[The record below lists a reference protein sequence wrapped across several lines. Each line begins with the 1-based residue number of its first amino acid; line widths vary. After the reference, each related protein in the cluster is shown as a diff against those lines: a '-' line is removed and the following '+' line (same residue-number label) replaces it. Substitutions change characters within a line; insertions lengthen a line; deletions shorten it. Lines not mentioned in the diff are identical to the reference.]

1 MQGRLALL
9 VRMKQHLT
17 HCALFSALILAGCA
31 EFDPGPTVE
40 DLQLTIDALKTQT
53 RDAQRTVADLRAELE
68 TRRQE
73 LGTALVARAQFE
85 GKLRETE
92 RRLTEARQVVE
103 LQREELARARDERAG
118 VAHGGRNLRS
128 QLRQLQQQ
136 LAQHDQLQQKT
147 VNPTRPQVRSRA
159 VGRTGQQEATVEKAE
174 RQDAARRA
182 AIPAG
187 RVNPVSPASL
197 VPMQP
202 LDDSTAVPPGKI
214 VVKYGDTLWSLSR
227 RYRVNLTELR
237 ALNNLATDRILAGQ
251 ELLLPPP
258 SGDAG

>member
-1 MQGRLALL
+1 MQGRLIVL
-9 VRMKQHLT
+9 VHMKQHLT
-17 HCALFSALILAGCA
+17 YCALFSALIVAGCA
-31 EFDPGPTVE
+31 EFDPGPTME

-73 LGTALVARAQFE
+73 LGAALVARAQME
-85 GKLRETE
+85 GKLREAD

-128 QLRQLQQQ
+128 QLHQLQQQ
-136 LAQHDQLQQKT
+136 LAQHDQLQQKM
-147 VNPTRPQVRSRA
+147 VSPTRPRVRSRA
-159 VGRTGQQEATVEKAE
+159 VGRTGQPDVTVERAE

-182 AIPAG
+182 AVPAV

-197 VPMQP
+197 VPTQP
-202 LDDSTAVPPGKI
+202 LDDSTAFPPGKI

-227 RYRVNLTELR
+227 RYRVDLMELR
-237 ALNNLATDRILAGQ
+237 ALNKLATDRILAGQ

>member
-1 MQGRLALL
+1 MQGRLIVH
-9 VRMKQHLT
+9 VRMTQHLT
-17 HCALFSALILAGCA
+17 YCALFSALILAGCA
-31 EFDPGPTVE
+31 EFDPGPTME

-73 LGTALVARAQFE
+73 LGAALVARAQME
-85 GKLRETE
+85 GKLREAE

-118 VAHGGRNLRS
+118 VTHGGRNLRS

-136 LAQHDQLQQKT
+136 LAQHDQLQQKM
-147 VNPTRPQVRSRA
+147 VSPTRPQVRSRA
-159 VGRTGQQEATVEKAE
+159 VGRTGQPDVTVERAE
-174 RQDAARRA
+174 RQNAARRA
-182 AIPAG
+182 AVPAA
-187 RVNPVSPASL
+187 RVNQVSPASS

-202 LDDSTAVPPGKI
+202 IDDPTAIPPGKI

-227 RYRVNLTELR
+227 RYRVDLMELR
-237 ALNNLATDRILAGQ
+237 ALNKLATDRILAGQ
-251 ELLLPPP
+251 ELFLPPP
-258 SGDAG
+258 LGDGG

>member
-1 MQGRLALL
+1 ML
-9 VRMKQHLT
+9 VRMKNHLT
-17 HCALFSALILAGCA
+17 QWALFSALILAGCA

-73 LGTALVARAQFE
+73 LGAALVARAQLE
-85 GKLRETE
+85 GKLREAE

-103 LQREELARARDERAG
+103 LQREELARSRDERAG

-136 LAQHDQLQQKT
+136 LAQHDQLQQKM

-159 VGRTGQQEATVEKAE
+159 VGGTRQQETTIERAE
-174 RQDAARRA
+174 RKDAARKA
-182 AIPAG
+182 AAPAT
-187 RVNPVSPASL
+187 RVNPASPTSL
-197 VPMQP
+197 DSVQP
-202 LDDSTAVPPGKI
+202 VDDSTALPLGKI
-214 VVKYGDTLWSLSR
+214 VVKYGDTLWSLAR
-227 RYRVNLTELR
+227 RYRVKLMELR
-237 ALNNLATDRILAGQ
+237 ALNQLATDRILAGQ
-251 ELLLPPP
+251 ELLLPPA

>member
-1 MQGRLALL
+1 MKKRLT
-9 VRMKQHLT
+9 Q
-17 HCALFSALILAGCA
+17 CALFSALILAGCA
-31 EFDPGPTVE
+31 EFDPGPTVD

-73 LGTALVARAQFE
+73 LGTALVARAQLE
-85 GKLRETE
+85 GKLREVE

-118 VAHGGRNLRS
+118 VAQGGRNLRS

-159 VGRTGQQEATVEKAE
+159 VGRARQQEATVERAE
-174 RQDAARRA
+174 RKDAVRRA
-182 AIPAG
+182 AVPAA
-187 RVNPVSPASL
+187 RVNPASPTSL
-197 VPMQP
+197 DPMQP
-202 LDDSTAVPPGKI
+202 LDDSTALSLGKI
-214 VVKYGDTLWSLSR
+214 IVKPGDTLWSLSR
-227 RYRVNLTELR
+227 RYRVDLMELR
-237 ALNNLATDRILAGQ
+237 ALNQLATDRILAGQ
-251 ELLLPPP
+251 ELFLPPA
-258 SGDAG
+258 SGEAG

>member
-1 MQGRLALL
+1 MQDQPAVF
-9 VRMKQHLT
+9 VRTMKHLT
-17 HCALFSALILAGCA
+17 HCALFSAVILAGCA

-73 LGTALVARAQFE
+73 LGAALVARAQLE

-92 RRLTEARQVVE
+92 RRFTEARQVVE

-136 LAQHDQLQQKT
+136 LAQHDQLQQQM
-147 VNPTRPQVRSRA
+147 VNPSRPQVRSRA
-159 VGRTGQQEATVEKAE
+159 VGRARQQEATVKMAE
-174 RQDAARRA
+174 RQDAVRRA
-182 AIPAG
+182 AVPAA
-187 RVNPVSPASL
+187 RMNPSSPTSPDPA
-197 VPMQP
+197 QP
-202 LDDSTAVPPGKI
+202 VDDSTAFPLRKI
-214 VVKYGDTLWSLSR
+214 VVKPGDTLWSLAR
-227 RYRVNLTELR
+227 RYRVDLMELR
-237 ALNNLATDRILAGQ
+237 ILNQLTTDRILAGQ
-251 ELLLPPP
+251 DLFLPPA

>member
-1 MQGRLALL
+1 MQDQPAVF
-9 VRMKQHLT
+9 VRTMKHLT
-17 HCALFSALILAGCA
+17 HCALFSAVILAGCA

-73 LGTALVARAQFE
+73 LGAALVARAQLE
-85 GKLRETE
+85 GKLHETE
-92 RRLTEARQVVE
+92 RRFTEARQVVE

-136 LAQHDQLQQKT
+136 LAQHDQLQQQM
-147 VNPTRPQVRSRA
+147 VNPSRPQVRARA
-159 VGRTGQQEATVEKAE
+159 MGRAHQQEATVKMAG
-174 RQDAARRA
+174 RQDAVRRA
-182 AIPAG
+182 AVPAA
-187 RVNPVSPASL
+187 RMNPSSPTSPDPA
-197 VPMQP
+197 QP
-202 LDDSTAVPPGKI
+202 VDDSTVLPLRKI
-214 VVKYGDTLWSLSR
+214 VVKPGDTLWSLAR
-227 RYRVNLTELR
+227 RYRVDLMELR
-237 ALNNLATDRILAGQ
+237 ILNQLTTDRILAGQ
-251 ELLLPPP
+251 DLFLPPA